1 MPAIFCVYGK
11 VKIRYNVS
19 MENLRTLLKEQMNI
33 DFMSAV
39 LSGPR
44 TKDGT
49 AKVKV
54 RPLMKKD
61 TLFFQLEIFRGNQAF
76 HKNLEPEAAA
86 EEVLRFM
93 QEMRQMQMDT
103 RAASYTV
110 LVSKKGKVTI
120 KKKMRKE
127 PVKMVSMSHNR
138 KKQYVLEEGT
148 AVPFLTDLG
157 VMTQEGTVV
166 HARFDKFR
174 QINRF
179 LEFVE
184 DILPELPKDR
194 EVTIL
199 DFGCGK
205 SYLTFAMYYYLH
217 ELKGYDIRIIGLD
230 LKKDVIRHCNEL
242 SEKYGYKKLH
252 FLEGNIADYT
262 GVDAVDMVV
271 TLHACDTA
279 TDFAL
284 AKAVGWN
291 AKVILSVPCCQH
303 ELNRQIKNDVL
314 APVFEYGLIK
324 ERMAALITDAIRA
337 QYLER
342 EGYRTQILEFIDME
356 HTPKNI
362 LIRAVKTGKRKDNQE
377 AIESCENALHI
388 TPTLGQLLDELR
400 GAE

>member
-39 LSGPR
+39 LSGSR

-138 KKQYVLEEGT
+138 KKQYVLEEGNSS
-148 AVPFLTDLG
+148 AISHRSWRDDAGRKSGACQIRQVPPDQSISG
-157 VMTQEGTVV
+157 
-166 HARFDKFR
+166 
-174 QINRF
+174 I
-179 LEFVE
+179 
-184 DILPELPKDR
+184 
-194 EVTIL
+194 
-199 DFGCGK
+199 C
-205 SYLTFAMYYYLH
+205 
-217 ELKGYDIRIIGLD
+217 
-230 LKKDVIRHCNEL
+230 
-242 SEKYGYKKLH
+242 
-252 FLEGNIADYT
+252 
-262 GVDAVDMVV
+262 
-271 TLHACDTA
+271 
-279 TDFAL
+279 
-284 AKAVGWN
+284 
-291 AKVILSVPCCQH
+291 
-303 ELNRQIKNDVL
+303 
-314 APVFEYGLIK
+314 
-324 ERMAALITDAIRA
+324 
-337 QYLER
+337 
-342 EGYRTQILEFIDME
+342 
-356 HTPKNI
+356 
-362 LIRAVKTGKRKDNQE
+362 
-377 AIESCENALHI
+377 
-388 TPTLGQLLDELR
+388 
-400 GAE
+400 

>member
-138 KKQYVLEEGT
+138 KKQYVLE
-148 AVPFLTDLG
+148 
-157 VMTQEGTVV
+157 
-166 HARFDKFR
+166 
-174 QINRF
+174 
-179 LEFVE
+179 
-184 DILPELPKDR
+184 
-194 EVTIL
+194 
-199 DFGCGK
+199 
-205 SYLTFAMYYYLH
+205 
-217 ELKGYDIRIIGLD
+217 
-230 LKKDVIRHCNEL
+230 
-242 SEKYGYKKLH
+242 
-252 FLEGNIADYT
+252 
-262 GVDAVDMVV
+262 
-271 TLHACDTA
+271 
-279 TDFAL
+279 
-284 AKAVGWN
+284 
-291 AKVILSVPCCQH
+291 
-303 ELNRQIKNDVL
+303 
-314 APVFEYGLIK
+314 
-324 ERMAALITDAIRA
+324 
-337 QYLER
+337 
-342 EGYRTQILEFIDME
+342 
-356 HTPKNI
+356 
-362 LIRAVKTGKRKDNQE
+362 
-377 AIESCENALHI
+377 
-388 TPTLGQLLDELR
+388 
-400 GAE
+400 